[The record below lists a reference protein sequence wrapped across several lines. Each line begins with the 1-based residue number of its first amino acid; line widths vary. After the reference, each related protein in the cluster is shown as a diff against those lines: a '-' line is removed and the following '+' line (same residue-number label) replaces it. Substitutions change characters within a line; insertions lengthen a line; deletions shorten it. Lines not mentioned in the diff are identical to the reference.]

1 MLNPVLNCKFHLGI
15 VLILAVCFTSVPYV
29 INKCF
34 VAATCLQQQF
44 LLSIF
49 SQS

>member
-1 MLNPVLNCKFHLGI
+1 MMNPVLNCKFDLGI

-29 INKCF
+29 IKKCF
-34 VAATCLQQQF
+34 VTATSLQQQF
-44 LLSIF
+44 LLAIF